1 MTTRP
6 YELLVRFAPDGTIG
20 GCSVRT
26 ITTVNGR
33 DFEGD
38 PQPLTGTSD
47 PAFAAFANQ
56 FAMTAVAELETA
68 RGQLATI
75 QAALTAAN
83 AKIVELQTAL
93 PWNVRVIDATAF
105 VARISQTELLDL
117 AGSADVSRKQIVEM
131 LLAYRANDWP
141 ILLDSPETQ
150 QAIGYLVQS
159 GAISEERAAELL
171 RDSSQAEAYKAGE

>member
-1 MTTRP
+1 MIRIYKSEKFFP
-6 YELLVRFAPDGTIG
+6 QVGEPVFQIYEELKSDGRLVQL
-20 GCSVRT
+20 
-26 ITTVNGR
+26 
-33 DFEGD
+33 D
-38 PQPLTGTSD
+38 PRNPTAEELSGADDQ
-47 PAFAAFANQ
+47 FAAAQ
-56 FAMTAVAELETA
+56 QQTIVQLTTKCDELRKE
-68 RGQLATI
+68 LI
-75 QAALTAAN
+75 AAN

-150 QAIGYLVQS
+150 QAIGYLVES